1 MTDLRTPNADQAE
14 FWNGPG
20 GETWT
25 TQRDRF
31 NTMLRPIGLEVLK
44 RAQARAGEHV
54 LDVGCGTGE
63 TTGYLARLV
72 TPGGSVTGLD
82 ISDLMLAEARRHNQG
97 HDVPVKFHAADAQ
110 THAFDDDAY
119 DLVFSRFGVMFF
131 EDSVAAFAN
140 LARALKPNGRLTFA
154 CWQTVDRNAW
164 VHLPRD
170 IVARHIAL
178 EDPGANP
185 TAPGPFA
192 FGAEGRALDLLRQ
205 AGFGDV
211 TVEAHGTEV
220 VMGGGGSVET
230 AVHAVT
236 DQGPLSRAIH
246 DAPEAV
252 QARIRDELTT
262 TLAGHMDDDGV
273 RLGAGV
279 WLVTARP

>member
-1 MTDLRTPNADQAE
+1 MTERQAPNSDQAE

-25 TQRDRF
+25 RQRKQF

-44 RAQARAGEHV
+44 RAQAQAGEHV

-63 TTGYLARLV
+63 TTSDLARLV
-72 TPGGSVTGLD
+72 TPGGSATGLD

-97 HDVPVKFHAADAQ
+97 HDVPVQFHTADAQ
-110 THAFDDDAY
+110 NYAFDDDAY
-119 DLVFSRFGVMFF
+119 DLIFSRFGVMFF

-140 LARALKPNGRLTFA
+140 LGRALKSTGRLTFV
-154 CWQTVDRNAW
+154 CWQSVDRNAW

-170 IVARHIAL
+170 IVAQHIVL
-178 EDPGANP
+178 DGPGTKSN
-185 TAPGPFA
+185 APGPFA
-192 FGAEGRALDLLRQ
+192 FGDEGRALSLLNQ
-205 AGFGDV
+205 AGFDDV
-211 TVEAHGTEV
+211 TVEAHETDV
-220 VMGGGGSVET
+220 LMGGGGSIET

-236 DQGPLSRAIH
+236 DQGPLSRVIH

-252 QARIRDELTT
+252 QTRIRDDLTMM
-262 TLAGHMDDDGV
+262 LAGHQHDDGV

-279 WLVTARP
+279 WLVSARP

>member
-1 MTDLRTPNADQAE
+1 MTDRPSPNADQAE

-31 NTMLRPIGLEVLK
+31 NAMLRPIGLEVLK
-44 RAQARAGEHV
+44 RAQPQAGEHV

-63 TTGYLARLV
+63 TAGDLAREV

-97 HDVPVKFHAADAQ
+97 HDVPVQFHAADAQ
-110 THAFDDDAY
+110 THAFDDDAF

-131 EDSVAAFAN
+131 ENSVAAFAN
-140 LARALKPNGRLTFA
+140 LARALKPQGRLTFA
-154 CWQTVDRNAW
+154 CWQSVDRNGW

-170 IVARHIAL
+170 IVARHITL
-178 EDPGANP
+178 EGPGPDP

-192 FGAEGRALDLLRQ
+192 FGAEGRAAELLGQ
-205 AGFGDV
+205 AGFRDV
-211 TVEAHGTEV
+211 TVEAHDTKV
-220 VMGGGGSVET
+220 VMGGGGSVEA

-246 DAPEAV
+246 DAPDDV
-252 QARIRDELTT
+252 QARIRDDLTAA
-262 TLAGHMDDDGV
+262 LADHVHDDGV

-279 WLVTARP
+279 WLVTARL

>member
-1 MTDLRTPNADQAE
+1 MTDRPTPNSDQAE

-25 TQRDRF
+25 TQRERF

-63 TTGYLARLV
+63 TTNYLARLV

-82 ISDLMLAEARRHNQG
+82 ISDLMLAEARRHNQV
-97 HDVPVKFHAADAQ
+97 HDVPVQFHAADAQ
-110 THAFDDDAY
+110 TYAFCDDAY
-119 DLVFSRFGVMFF
+119 DLIFSRFGVMFF

-140 LARALKPNGRLTFA
+140 LARALKSTGRLTFV
-154 CWQTVDRNAW
+154 CWQSMDRNAW

-170 IVARHIAL
+170 IVAQHIAL
-178 EDPGANP
+178 DGPGANP

-192 FGAEGRALDLLRQ
+192 FGDEGRALSLLNR
-205 AGFGDV
+205 AGFDNV
-211 TVEAHGTEV
+211 TVEGHDTEV
-220 VMGGGGSVET
+220 LMGGGGSIET

-252 QARIRDELTT
+252 QTRIRDDLTMM
-262 TLAGHMDDDGV
+262 LAGHQHDDGV

>member
-1 MTDLRTPNADQAE
+1 MTDRPTPNSDQAE

-25 TQRDRF
+25 TQRERF

-63 TTGYLARLV
+63 TTNYLARLV

-82 ISDLMLAEARRHNQG
+82 ISDLMLAEARRHNQV
-97 HDVPVKFHAADAQ
+97 HDVPVQFHAADAQ
-110 THAFDDDAY
+110 TYAFCDDAY
-119 DLVFSRFGVMFF
+119 DLIFSRFGVMFF

-140 LARALKPNGRLTFA
+140 LARALKSTGRLTFV
-154 CWQTVDRNAW
+154 CWQSMDRNAW

-170 IVARHIAL
+170 IVAQHIAL
-178 EDPGANP
+178 DGPGANP

-192 FGAEGRALDLLRQ
+192 FGDEGRALSLLNR
-205 AGFGDV
+205 AGFDNV
-211 TVEAHGTEV
+211 TVEGHDTEV
-220 VMGGGGSVET
+220 LMGGGGSIET

-252 QARIRDELTT
+252 QTRIRDDLTMM
-262 TLAGHMDDDGV
+262 LASHQHDDGV

>member
-1 MTDLRTPNADQAE
+1 MTEQARPNTDQAE

-31 NTMLRPIGLEVLK
+31 NTMLRPIGLAAIA
-44 RAQARAGEHV
+44 RAAPQAGEHV

-63 TTGYLARLV
+63 TTGDLARHV
-72 TPGGSVTGLD
+72 APGGSVTGLD
-82 ISDLMLAEARRHNQG
+82 ISELMLAEARRFNQD
-97 HDVPVKFHAADAQ
+97 HDVPVTFHAADAQ
-110 THAFDDDAY
+110 LHAFEEAAF

-140 LARALKPNGRLTFA
+140 LRRALKPEGRLAFA
-154 CWQTVDRNAW
+154 CWQSVERNGW
-164 VHLPRD
+164 VHVPRD
-170 IVARHIAL
+170 IVAKHIAL
-178 EDPGANP
+178 AGPTDP

-192 FGAEGRALDLLRQ
+192 FGPEGRAAGLLRD
-205 AGFGDV
+205 AGFRDIA
-211 TVEAHGTEV
+211 VEAHDTEV
-220 VMGGGGSVET
+220 TMGGGGSVEA

-246 DAPEAV
+246 DAPEDV
-252 QARIRDELTT
+252 QQRIREDLTEA
-262 TLAGHMDDDGV
+262 LAHHADDDAV

-279 WLVTARP
+279 WLVTARA